1 MNPLTKPRSPNMT
14 KNVRKVL
21 DLAIAGGHY
30 EMAARYLEMEARKT
44 GRPADIAAAREM
56 RARLVVS

>member
-1 MNPLTKPRSPNMT
+1 MT
-14 KNVRKVL
+14 KNVRKVI
-21 DLAIAGGHY
+21 DAAIAGGHY

-56 RARLVVS
+56 RARVSAC